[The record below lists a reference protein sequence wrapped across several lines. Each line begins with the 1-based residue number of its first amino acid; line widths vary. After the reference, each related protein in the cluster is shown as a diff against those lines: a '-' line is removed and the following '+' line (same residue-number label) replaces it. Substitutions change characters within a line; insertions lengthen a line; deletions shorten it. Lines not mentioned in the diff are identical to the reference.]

1 MRSSCTGDKLKRYT
15 AEKMCDRRNVNP
27 MAEVLTLEEMKL
39 RYDGEWILVA
49 CTEMDAQLNPIRGE
63 VVAHSVDRDTIYDEI
78 AAHRHAQTGT
88 LAIEYM
94 GDIPEDWA
102 AIL

>member
-1 MRSSCTGDKLKRYT
+1 
-15 AEKMCDRRNVNP
+15 
-27 MAEVLTLEEMKL
+27 MAKILTLEEIKHD
-39 RYDGEWILVA
+39 YPGEWILLDCV
-49 CTEMDAQLNPIRGE
+49 EMDSQMNPIQGE
-63 VVAHSVDRDTIYDEI
+63 VIAHSFDRDAVYDEI
-78 AAHRHAQTGT
+78 AAQRHLRRGT

>member
-1 MRSSCTGDKLKRYT
+1 M
-15 AEKMCDRRNVNP
+15 VNA
-27 MAEVLTLEEMKL
+27 MAEILTLEEMKH
-39 RYDGEWILVA
+39 RYYGQWILVA
-49 CTEMDAQLNPIRGE
+49 CTEIDAQLNPIRGE
-63 VVAHSVDRDTIYDEI
+63 VIAHSADRDTIYDEI
-78 AAHRHAQTGT
+78 AARRHAQTGT